1 VHLICASQTFVFP
14 QVANFYPEQ
23 FIDRSSSQVC
33 ALICG
38 LHYSRERERGN
49 TVPYPA
55 RGCLRHSPP
64 TRTDN
69 TRISP
74 KLSQPGMSRN
84 SSTRSQ
90 LAMQHK
96 ASLPPIHTPSSLLE
110 RSRLRTVARPL
121 VTYQNHE
128 SAAVCNKKEKKKKK
142 QEHAREARSNSE
154 IQLPCALT

>member
-1 VHLICASQTFVFP
+1 VF
-14 QVANFYPEQ
+14 PEQ

-55 RGCLRHSPP
+55 RRCLRHSPP

-128 SAAVCNKKEKKKKK
+128 SAAVCNKKEKKEEETRARTRSEK
-142 QEHAREARSNSE
+142 QFRD
-154 IQLPCALT
+154 PVALRPHLIRPWTRRGPAGRRPS